1 MKTKNEPG
9 DRERLLSCSVHGG
22 LPLVPL
28 LEIYVRHSTR
38 INKLRTSDRKTQG
51 AELVNC
57 RLIVC
62 ESAAAAACMRES
74 VLTPR

>member
-28 LEIYVRHSTR
+28 LEIYVRCSAR
-38 INKLRTSDRKTQG
+38 VNKLRTSDQKTQG
-51 AELVNC
+51 VQLVNR
-57 RLIVC
+57 RLVVC
-62 ESAAAAACMRES
+62 ESAAACMRES
-74 VLTPR
+74 VLTPC